1 MGRGLYI
8 HIPFC
13 KKKCNYCD
21 FVSFTTIEM
30 IDEYLDLL
38 SREIELFKELYK
50 YNDIKTDGEFMPQID
65 DIDTIFIGGGTP
77 SILSSKQ
84 LEKLFSILRNNFNI
98 DDVVEFTVECNPGTV
113 DLEKLNVMFNNGVNR
128 LSFGLQAKQSE
139 HLTLMG
145 RIHTSEEFENSY
157 RLARKVGFNNINVDV
172 IFAFHGQTKDDLVD
186 TLDFVFDL
194 GPEHISLYSLIIE
207 ENTRFNTYL
216 EKGIIDEFDESE
228 FIEMYR
234 LSVDRM
240 KKNGYRQYEI
250 SNYYRESIDFFD
262 KKVNEKNISNVMKNK
277 TSENETNQNNSNEN
291 EISENKTSE
300 NENIKKKILTD
311 KIFDYSCKHNIKY
324 WKQEEYFG
332 FGISSSGYLNSRRYT
347 NVSSYREYKASIDN
361 GRLPIEF
368 EEKISYIDSYN
379 ESLMLG
385 LRMNDGVNMTIFE
398 SINDL
403 ENRDRILCTLE
414 KLVDDGYASVEEGR
428 LKLSQFG
435 REIANSIIVSL
446 MM

>member
-21 FVSFTTIEM
+21 FVSFTAIEM
-30 IDEYLDLL
+30 IDEYLELL
-38 SREIELFKELYK
+38 SKEIEIFKELYK

-113 DLEKLNVMFNNGVNR
+113 DLEKLRVMFDNGVNR

-157 RLARKVGFNNINVDV
+157 RLARKVGFDNINVDV
-172 IFAFHGQTKDDLVD
+172 IFAFHGQTRADLVD
-186 TLDFVFDL
+186 TLDFIFDL
-194 GPEHISLYSLIIE
+194 KPEHISLYSLIIE
-207 ENTRFNTYL
+207 ENTPFNTYL

-240 KKNGYRQYEI
+240 SKNGYRQYEI
-250 SNYYRESIDFFD
+250 SNYYRESTVFFD
-262 KKVNEKNISNVMKNK
+262 KNVDEKSRNNIIDSK
-277 TSENETNQNNSNEN
+277 TSENE
-291 EISENKTSE
+291 ISQSKE
-300 NENIKKKILTD
+300 NENKVSKNEIGEKKSLID
-311 KIFDYSCKHNIKY
+311 KIVDYTCKHNIKY

-332 FGISSSGYLNSRRYT
+332 FGISASGYLNSKRYT
-347 NVSSYREYKASIDN
+347 NVSSYREYKAFIDS
-361 GRLPIEF
+361 GRLPVEF
-368 EEKISYIDSYN
+368 EEVISNIDSYN

-385 LRMNDGVNMTIFE
+385 LRMNDGVNMKIFE

-403 ENRDRILCTLE
+403 ENRDRILCNIE
-414 KLVDDGYASVEEGR
+414 NLVDDGYASVEEGR